1 MKITITG
8 PSGSGKSTFASLLAK
23 KINADI
29 CEVDMF
35 FRDAFLEHQDIMKS
49 YCGEKCINE
58 DGTINFGVLSLL
70 PPEKDFE
77 VRKILSGC
85 MNEKINEKA
94 EQAYKNNKHIIFD
107 YLFLTDCSSLMKS
120 DLIILMDTPL
130 DIRYKRMLQRGKDRF
145 KFTKEEFVA
154 MDNLVKSTLTEF
166 QPHIIINNSS
176 KSKLE
181 TEANKISSLIKN
193 VK

>member
-8 PSGSGKSTFASLLAK
+8 PSGSGKSTFAYLLAK

-29 CEVDMF
+29 CEVDII
-35 FRDAFLEHQDIMKS
+35 FREAFLEHQDIMKA

-58 DGTINFGVLSLL
+58 DGTINFGVLSIL
-70 PPEKDFE
+70 PPEKDFA

-85 MNEKINEKA
+85 MNEKINEQA
-94 EQAYKNNKHIIFD
+94 ERAYKNGKHIIFD
-107 YLFLTDCSSLMKS
+107 YLFLTDCTSLMKS
-120 DLIILMDTPL
+120 DLIILMNTSL

-154 MDNLVKSTLTEF
+154 MDKLIKSTLTEF
-166 QPHIIINNSS
+166 QPDIIIDNSS
-176 KSKLE
+176 ISNLE
-181 TEANKISSLIKN
+181 SEVNKIYDMITN